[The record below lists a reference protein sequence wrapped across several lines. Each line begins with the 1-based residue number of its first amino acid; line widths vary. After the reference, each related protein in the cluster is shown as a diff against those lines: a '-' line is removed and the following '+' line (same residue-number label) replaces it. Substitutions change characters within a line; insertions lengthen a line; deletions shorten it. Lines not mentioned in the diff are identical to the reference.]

1 MRMLVVGYPLPN
13 ARIDNYNVLTAPSYF
28 DYDAVVVDPAG
39 ITRIVRDLVEE
50 GHEFQAD
57 DGRAIVNG
65 PTSSMAISAAEQV
78 RRRFDETQ
86 RFLENGGLV
95 LVLGRPNATVSG
107 LFGFEGCDR
116 YSWLPAPAGV
126 AWGPPFLRA
135 ADGKTVRILA
145 DEHPLAPL
153 LRDFRSDVAY
163 RVTIDDRQ
171 PAVRQSG
178 KVIANGGAGSPI
190 AVEFQVMNGRVIF
203 IPVPTEQTGSVRT
216 EVADAL
222 VTACERLLSDPVT
235 VDAPYWTRSQPL
247 PGLEQVEAEL
257 EEAEASLAEVEARVE
272 TVRERH
278 DALAAHRRV
287 LWADGPLFSA
297 AVAGALQLLGFPVVS
312 QPGEPLVIENEG
324 VRAFVECE
332 SSSQQ
337 VVEWPYIRLQRRLEE
352 RLLKEGER
360 ARGIVVVNG
369 KREWAPEQREDPFSE
384 PLRIACENYRY
395 CLLTG
400 ETLFALIQR
409 ALGGAD
415 DAALTGIRRRIL
427 GTAGLLATDAA
438 LGEVEEGRES
448 GPIF

>member
-1 MRMLVVGYPLPN
+1 MRMLVVGYPLPH

-28 DYDAVVVDPAG
+28 DYDAVLVDPAG
-39 ITRIVRDLVEE
+39 ITRVVRDLVEE
-50 GHEFQAD
+50 GHEFEAS
-57 DGRAIVNG
+57 DGRAVVNG
-65 PTSSMAISAAEQV
+65 PTSSVAVSAAEQV

-95 LVLGRPNATVSG
+95 IVLARPNAIING

-126 AWGPPFLRA
+126 AWAPPFLRP
-135 ADGKTVRILA
+135 ADGKTIRILL
-145 DEHPLAPL
+145 DDHPLAPV
-153 LRDFRSDVAY
+153 LRDFRSEFSY
-163 RVTIDDRQ
+163 RATIDDRQ
-171 PAVRQSG
+171 AAVRQAG
-178 KVIANGGAGSPI
+178 RVIANGGAGTPI
-190 AVEFQVMNGRVIF
+190 AVEFQVLNGRVIF

-216 EVADAL
+216 DIAEAL
-222 VTACERLLSDPVT
+222 VRAADRLLSDPVT
-235 VDAPYWTRSQPL
+235 VEPPHWTRGLPL

-257 EEAEASLAEVEARVE
+257 EEAEAELKEVEERVE
-272 TVRERH
+272 SVRERH

-287 LWADGPLFSA
+287 LWADGPLFST
-297 AVAGALQLLGFPVVS
+297 AVAGALQVLGFTVAS
-312 QPGEPLVIENEG
+312 QPGEPLVVETEG
-324 VRAFVECE
+324 MRAFVECE
-332 SSSQQ
+332 SSHQQ

-352 RLLKEGER
+352 RLLKEGQQMK
-360 ARGIVVVNG
+360 GIVVANG
-369 KREWAPEQREDPFSE
+369 KREWAPEQREDPLSE

-415 DAALTGIRRRIL
+415 DAALTGIRRRVM
-427 GTAGLLATDAA
+427 GAAGLLATDAA